1 MEEELIDQEQ
11 EGRIEQ
17 LDKLLCRLNRAD
29 VDPNH
34 ADFLEEDGI
43 AQVVIG
49 QLLDMIDNLW
59 DKLEK
64 AKLA

>member
-11 EGRIEQ
+11 EGCIEQ
-17 LDKLLCRLNRAD
+17 LDKLLRRLNRAD